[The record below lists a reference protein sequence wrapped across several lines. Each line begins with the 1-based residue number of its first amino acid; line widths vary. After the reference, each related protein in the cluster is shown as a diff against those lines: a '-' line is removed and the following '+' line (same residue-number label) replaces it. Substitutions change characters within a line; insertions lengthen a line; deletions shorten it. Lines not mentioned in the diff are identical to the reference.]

1 MSMWPRGGWER
12 GSLSFRLGGR
22 AAPSDTAKSSPS
34 LMMVVEELEVEV
46 AWENPGQLLLEQ
58 PLTRRIE
65 AAIRPTCS
73 CVLGLVDGRAV
84 LVEDVGELL
93 SLDDENPPPRPLVLE
108 GVAVLE
114 RQHLVSQSANDS
126 GTVFS
131 SSSSEACTPETSCQD
146 EVSRSQTPGIFKRTV
161 DIEVRCGGTEV
172 RHPWQLL
179 AAESGA
185 VAPKSV

>member
-1 MSMWPRGGWER
+1 
-12 GSLSFRLGGR
+12 
-22 AAPSDTAKSSPS
+22 
-34 LMMVVEELEVEV
+34 MMVVEELEVEV

-84 LVEDVGELL
+84 LDDVEDVGELL

-114 RQHLVSQSANDS
+114 RQHVSQSANDS

-131 SSSSEACTPETSCQD
+131 SSSSEAYSCQA
-146 EVSRSQTPGIFKRTV
+146 RSSCMPRPP
-161 DIEVRCGGTEV
+161 
-172 RHPWQLL
+172 H
-179 AAESGA
+179 A
-185 VAPKSV
+185 